1 MLGRPFPAL
10 TVSSPAAK
18 VFTSLKG
25 HLMETAEAIDVPL
38 ARLVPLRER
47 KITVREY
54 NRISASIKAIGL
66 IEPLVVYAEGDGYV
80 ILDGVQRFKILKELN
95 VQVAPCI
102 AGRQREAFSGNRM
115 VNRVSPVQEQR
126 MIEKSLEELD
136 EKSIADALGIQ
147 GLSYRLKKTL
157 IKNLHQDVAAAFDQG
172 KVTRACARELTHV
185 KPERQK
191 EILTAMQG
199 YKDFSLTFARTQ
211 VLKTPPAL
219 RSARARGTNPWE
231 KSRRQKGE
239 LLKKLTEAEQKHDF
253 YSNLY
258 KQYTIDLLRL
268 AVFARSL
275 LTNERVREYL
285 DRRHATIVRQ
295 FEKIIED
302 ARN

>member
-1 MLGRPFPAL
+1 MNS
-10 TVSSPAAK
+10 T
-18 VFTSLKG
+18 
-25 HLMETAEAIDVPL
+25 EAIDVPL
-38 ARLVPLRER
+38 ARLSPLRDR

-54 NRISASIKAIGL
+54 ARISASIKAIGL

-80 ILDGVQRFKILKELN
+80 ILDGVQRFKVLKELD

-102 AGRQREAFSGNRM
+102 IGRQREAFSGNRM

-136 EKSIADALGIQ
+136 AKSIADALGIQ
-147 GLSYRLKKTL
+147 GLAYRLKKTL
-157 IKNLHQDVAAAFDQG
+157 TKNLHPDVAAVFDQG
-172 KVTRACARELTHV
+172 KITQVCAREMTHV

-191 EILTAMQG
+191 DILTAMQG
-199 YKDFSLTFARTQ
+199 YKDFSLTFVRTQ
-211 VLKTPPAL
+211 ILKTPIAL
-219 RSARARGTNPWE
+219 RIGRARGTSPWE
-231 KSRRQKGE
+231 KSRQQKGE

-268 AVFARSL
+268 AIFARSL
-275 LTNERVREYL
+275 LTNERVRDHL

-295 FEKIIED
+295 FETIIAD
-302 ARN
+302 ARS